1 MLGVMAAAEFTISRP
16 ENLMDAAVLAVIVV
30 TILFVII
37 RGLQSVTGTFE
48 KRITWY
54 FWASFLALV
63 VVFLYTYR
71 PWEEDPMVVADI
83 EIPASVQGVE
93 ASTDLGDNGV
103 HDDRQTT
110 YDTDN

>member
-1 MLGVMAAAEFTISRP
+1 MLAWILAAEFTIDRP
-16 ENLMDAAVLAVIVV
+16 ESMMDAAILAIIAM

-54 FWASFLALV
+54 FWATFLAFV

-71 PWEEDPMVVADI
+71 PWEEDPMLIADV
-83 EIPASVQGVE
+83 EIPASSVQGVE
-93 ASTDLGDNGV
+93 THSDPNHGHEDYDN
-103 HDDRQTT
+103 
-110 YDTDN
+110 

>member
-1 MLGVMAAAEFTISRP
+1 MMLANISAAEFTIDRP
-16 ENLMDAAVLAVIVV
+16 ETMMDAAILAVIVM

-48 KRITWY
+48 KRVTWY

-83 EIPASVQGVE
+83 EIPGGVQGVE
-93 ASTDLGDNGV
+93 ASTDPGHHEVDPGHT
-103 HDDRQTT
+103 HDD
-110 YDTDN
+110 NN